1 MIGIIDY
8 GLGNVQSFINS
19 YRILGIPA
27 FAINEKKELAKAN
40 RLILPGV
47 GSFDMAMERFHASGL
62 IKDIEDLVFYKSVP
76 ILGVCI
82 GLQIM
87 TRKSDEGNF
96 KGLGWLDAEVKL
108 IKENIKL
115 PLPHMGWNTINVEDK
130 NSKLLLGINNKRF
143 YFLHSYHVI
152 FDNSSN
158 QVASSNYGIKILAAA
173 SYKNIYGC
181 QFHPEKSHSAGLKV
195 LENFSKL

>member
-1 MIGIIDY
+1 
-8 GLGNVQSFINS
+8 
-19 YRILGIPA
+19 
-27 FAINEKKELAKAN
+27 
-40 RLILPGV
+40 
-47 GSFDMAMERFHASGL
+47 MAMERFHSSGL

-87 TRKSDEGNF
+87 TRKSDEGIL

-115 PLPHMGWNTINVEDK
+115 PLPHMGWNTINVDNE
-130 NSKLLLGINNKRF
+130 NSKLLSGVNNERF

-152 FDNSSN
+152 SDYSYNHI
-158 QVASSNYGIKILAAA
+158 ASSNYGSKILAAA
-173 SYKNIYGC
+173 SDKNIYGC
-181 QFHPEKSHSAGLKV
+181 QFHPEKSHSAGLRV

>member
-19 YRILGIPA
+19 YRILGKPA
-27 FAINEKKELAKAN
+27 LAINNKKDLRKIDS
-40 RLILPGV
+40 LILPGV
-47 GSFDMAMERFHASGL
+47 GSFDMAMERFYTSGL
-62 IKDIEDLVFYKSVP
+62 INDIEDLIFNKSVP

-87 TRKSDEGNF
+87 TNKSDEGIS
-96 KGLGWLDAEVKL
+96 KGLGWLNADVKK
-108 IKENIKL
+108 IESNIQL
-115 PLPHMGWNTINVEDK
+115 PLPHMGWNNIDVDDSNSRLLSGVDK
-130 NSKLLLGINNKRF
+130 KRF

-152 FDNSSN
+152 TANKDNHI
-158 QVASSNYGIKILAAA
+158 ASTNYGCQILAAA
-173 SYKNIYGC
+173 SNKNIYGC

-195 LENFSKL
+195 LENFSKI